1 MLLSVRN
8 LAVRIGRIEALGGI
22 TLGVAQGTIV
32 ALLGANGAGK
42 TTTLKAI
49 SGLLR
54 PAAGEIYYRGEPI
67 HQKSP
72 REIVALGV
80 IQVPEGRRLFP
91 RMSVMENLEVGAYL
105 RSEPKGIL
113 REEIE
118 KIFGHFPILRER
130 RRQQAGS
137 MSGGE
142 QQMLA
147 IGRGL
152 MAKPNLMLLDEPSL
166 GLAPLMVEEIA
177 KIVVEINRS
186 GTTLLLVEQNA
197 EMALSVAHRGFVLET
212 GRIALHGPAADLLA
226 TDAVR
231 NAYVQAE
238 GVWE

>member
-1 MLLSVRN
+1 
-8 LAVRIGRIEALGGI
+8 
-22 TLGVAQGTIV
+22 
-32 ALLGANGAGK
+32 
-42 TTTLKAI
+42 
-49 SGLLR
+49 
-54 PAAGEIYYRGEPI
+54 
-67 HQKSP
+67 
-72 REIVALGV
+72 
-80 IQVPEGRRLFP
+80 
-91 RMSVMENLEVGAYL
+91 MSVMENLEVGAYL

-197 EMALSVAHRGFVLET
+197 EMALSIAHRGFVLET